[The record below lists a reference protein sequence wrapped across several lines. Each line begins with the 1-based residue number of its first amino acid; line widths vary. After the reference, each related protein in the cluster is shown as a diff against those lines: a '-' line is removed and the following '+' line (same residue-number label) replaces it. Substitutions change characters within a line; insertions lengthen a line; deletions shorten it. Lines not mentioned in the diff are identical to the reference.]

1 MLNELQLITIS
12 NWCQSQTVITTT
24 KGVIECIKDV
34 ALDPTTTQIIMN
46 WHPL

>member
-12 NWCQSQTVITTT
+12 NWCQSQTDAVIQ
-24 KGVIECIKDV
+24 CIKDL
-34 ALDPTTTQIIMN
+34 ATDPTTVQIIMN